1 MNDVS
6 FLELMSRYAADKH
19 LRPKS
24 VSTYTAVVRLFRR
37 YLGHEAYPSMVTR
50 QMVIDWRVSIIR
62 TRDKPDGITE
72 SSWNNYVRHLKAL
85 YNFGIKH
92 QLIACHKNPFLDVSV
107 KQPKVP
113 KRSLQPLQI
122 RYAREVLEVCRR
134 YEYCYDERSKIHPA
148 WFWKSLMETFFY
160 TGIRLNQLLHI
171 EAGDVNLKKRVFRA
185 SAVGSKT
192 HSESILPIP
201 DGLYPY
207 MRQLIVA
214 AHDSGFKREDQLF
227 NVNRFSHRH
236 KRATMD
242 TWQVERFFQSLS
254 ELTGYKMSPH
264 RFRHFLGTSL
274 MDSPE
279 RNIHITQN
287 ILNHS
292 DIRTTMEY
300 IHPDVEAMRRALN
313 TRLPI

>member
-1 MNDVS
+1 M
-6 FLELMSRYAADKH
+6 
-19 LRPKS
+19 
-24 VSTYTAVVRLFRR
+24 
-37 YLGHEAYPSMVTR
+37 YP
-50 QMVIDWRVSIIR
+50 
-62 TRDKPDGITE
+62 
-72 SSWNNYVRHLKAL
+72 
-85 YNFGIKH
+85 
-92 QLIACHKNPFLDVSV
+92 
-107 KQPKVP
+107 
-113 KRSLQPLQI
+113 
-122 RYAREVLEVCRR
+122 
-134 YEYCYDERSKIHPA
+134 
-148 WFWKSLMETFFY
+148 
-160 TGIRLNQLLHI
+160 
-171 EAGDVNLKKRVFRA
+171 
-185 SAVGSKT
+185 
-192 HSESILPIP
+192 ESIMPIP

-207 MRQLIVA
+207 MYKFIVA
-214 AHDSGFKREDQLF
+214 ARNSGLKREDQLC
-227 NVNRFSHRH
+227 NVNRFSQRH
-236 KRATMD
+236 KRTTMD

>member
-148 WFWKSLMETFFY
+148 WFWQSLMPHPPPDDESALCVRAGLET
-160 TGIRLNQLLHI
+160 
-171 EAGDVNLKKRVFRA
+171 V
-185 SAVGSKT
+185 
-192 HSESILPIP
+192 
-201 DGLYPY
+201 
-207 MRQLIVA
+207 
-214 AHDSGFKREDQLF
+214 
-227 NVNRFSHRH
+227 
-236 KRATMD
+236 
-242 TWQVERFFQSLS
+242 
-254 ELTGYKMSPH
+254 
-264 RFRHFLGTSL
+264 
-274 MDSPE
+274 
-279 RNIHITQN
+279 
-287 ILNHS
+287 
-292 DIRTTMEY
+292 
-300 IHPDVEAMRRALN
+300 RALADGRAWVCAQRGLGGGAARQALAAADGDGN
-313 TRLPI
+313 FRRQFSALRRVLRDVHE